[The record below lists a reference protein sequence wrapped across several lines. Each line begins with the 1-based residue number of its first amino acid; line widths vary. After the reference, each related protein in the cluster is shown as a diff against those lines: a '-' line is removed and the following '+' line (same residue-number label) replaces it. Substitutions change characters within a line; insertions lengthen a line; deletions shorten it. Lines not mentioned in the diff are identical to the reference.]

1 MMRLALT
8 LVLVALLAGCATGP
22 ASVASA
28 PPPSSPVSP
37 DPSFEAIIATAV
49 QFRQSVGLRADDAW
63 VRAVAADPGAVWQY
77 GVPLTVAEQAEL
89 DRRSADVGTLG
100 PILQAYG
107 DDHAAEFAGLF
118 IDHESG
124 GVLVMLFTDHIAEH
138 DAAIRQLVRPG
149 APIEVRHAPLAETDL
164 MALMNRITAD
174 DDRLKS
180 LGVAVLTTAL
190 DTMANRVAVGVSTE
204 RPDAGGLLASIYGP
218 ILDVTVIDPTG
229 AFLKPKGTVIV
240 TTTDGR
246 GQPVAACVYAEA
258 LFAELDRDAVGCEPE
273 PSGIVRV
280 QEQPGRWRLTTQAE
294 GYAPASVDVDIP
306 AGGTIRTDIVV
317 RPAPH

>member
-1 MMRLALT
+1 MMRLALS
-8 LVLVALLAGCATGP
+8 LIIVATFAGCATTP
-22 ASVASA
+22 APLASA
-28 PPPSSPVSP
+28 QPSSPPGSL
-37 DPSFEAIIATAV
+37 DPAFEAIVAAAV

-77 GVPLTVAEQAEL
+77 GVPLTIAEQAEL

-118 IDHESG
+118 IDQAAG

-138 DAAIRQLVRPG
+138 DAAIRQLVRPD
-149 APIEVRHAPLAETDL
+149 ARVEVRHAPIAETDL
-164 MALMNRITAD
+164 MALMDRITAD
-174 DDRLKS
+174 DARLKA
-180 LGVAVLTTAL
+180 LGVAVLTTSL
-190 DTMANRVAVGVSTE
+190 DPRANRVGVGVSTQ
-204 RPDAGGLLASIYGP
+204 RQDAGGLLASIYGP
-218 ILDVTVIDPTG
+218 VLDVTVIDPTG
-229 AFLKPKGTVIV
+229 AFLKPKGTVVV
-240 TTTDGR
+240 TVTDAQ

-273 PSGIVRV
+273 PGGIVRLE
-280 QEQPGRWRLTTQAE
+280 EQPGPWRLTTQAE
-294 GYAPASVDVDIP
+294 GYEPASVDVTIP

-317 RPAPH
+317 RPA